1 MDICIYVYIR
11 ICTCVYICI
20 YVYIHICIYVYKYV
34 CRYVYVYLYTCIVS
48 RSDYRPIPANKVR
61 PNGRKV
67 QKGEQRTNATTNYA
81 GGARAGRARPRR
93 NAGGHRVREG
103 GSVPS
108 GTLSKKKKK
117 GGGPRRRLGCRPRGG
132 GGGGGGAG
140 GREREGRAR
149 GARGAGGAKH
159 GW

>member
-61 PNGRKV
+61 PNGRKG
-67 QKGEQRTNATTNYA
+67 QKCEQRTNATINYA
-81 GGARAGRARPRR
+81 G
-93 NAGGHRVREG
+93 
-103 GSVPS
+103 
-108 GTLSKKKKK
+108 
-117 GGGPRRRLGCRPRGG
+117 
-132 GGGGGGAG
+132 
-140 GREREGRAR
+140 GRAR
-149 GARGAGGAKH
+149 GARAAAAQRGRTATQSARGDPCQAAP
-159 GW
+159 